1 MAASIWGGG
10 RMKRWHIQI
19 SWSLSMLDTIMV
31 LSNLIDQSLAYP
43 TPHVV
48 YSGLWSKEVMCLWEK
63 DSEGCD
69 ASLIELFYPYETM
82 ESLVGKHTASF
93 AYDVYISSFTT
104 LPNAPTPDREL
115 HWFLSPK
122 EWSEETW
129 HLQLETWYEWLLEHQ
144 LDFCITTCR
153 LFGLPFGPVQSFF
166 SYWWKHNVFHPL
178 GVLASLA
185 STSYRSND
193 SLLSHFRQELICS
206 YHIRLIL
213 NMSSF
218 KTLLMVPTDTYN
230 GSEWRSGIVINHFR
244 DISNKV
250 MSCDSI
256 RTLSI
261 LFNLSCCC

>member
-63 DSEGCD
+63 DSGGCD

-82 ESLVGKHTASF
+82 ESLVGKHTSSF

-129 HLQLETWYEWLLEHQ
+129 HLVWMTLGTSVRLLYNH
-144 LDFCITTCR
+144 LSSLR
-153 LFGLPFGPVQSFF
+153 LTFWSCSKFFFLLVKTQCLPPSWCFSFF
-166 SYWWKHNVFHPL
+166 SKYVVQIKRFPL
-178 GVLASLA
+178 VSLSTGIDLFVSHKTYTEYVLIQNSSDGA
-185 STSYRSND
+185 
-193 SLLSHFRQELICS
+193 HW
-206 YHIRLIL
+206 HI
-213 NMSSF
+213 
-218 KTLLMVPTDTYN
+218 
-230 GSEWRSGIVINHFR
+230 
-244 DISNKV
+244 
-250 MSCDSI
+250 
-256 RTLSI
+256 
-261 LFNLSCCC
+261 